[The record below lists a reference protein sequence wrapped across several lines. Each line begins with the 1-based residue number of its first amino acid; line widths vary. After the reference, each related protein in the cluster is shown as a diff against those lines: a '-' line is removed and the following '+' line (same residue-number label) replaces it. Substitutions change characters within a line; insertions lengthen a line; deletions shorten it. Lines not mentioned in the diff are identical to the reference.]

1 MHYITTAVLTTELY
15 FAGDTVPHNSASMNG
30 SSSTI
35 DPPSTSLTRL
45 RANSELLKTPPKRK
59 TARKHTGRLFGTLA
73 GATCTSTSPQSKV
86 ASMKTSNS
94 DDVISPPAKKRR
106 TVRPTGSRQENSD
119 SHDTKC
125 VESETEKC
133 EEEGTEKTVG
143 SSETVEQDTELVTDK
158 LGGTGEKK
166 EAEGA
171 VTELS
176 TKPEE
181 TEAGEDMEVSEEEK
195 GQSVQEQVT
204 EKKSTPKRGSKAGG
218 TPGSG
223 KKSTPKRGSKA
234 GGTPGSGK
242 KSTPKRGSKAGGT
255 PGSGKKKA
263 THPFFSE

>member
-1 MHYITTAVLTTELY
+1 
-15 FAGDTVPHNSASMNG
+15 MNG

-59 TARKHTGRLFGTLA
+59 TARKHTGRLSRTSA
-73 GATCTSTSPQSKV
+73 GATCTSASPQSKL
-86 ASMKTSNS
+86 ASVKTSNS
-94 DDVISPPAKKRR
+94 DDVNNTSSPPAKKRR
-106 TVRPTGSRQENSD
+106 TVSPTGSRQENSD
-119 SHDTKC
+119 SRDTKC

-181 TEAGEDMEVSEEEK
+181 TGAGEDMEVSGEQK
-195 GQSVQEQVT
+195 GQSVLEQVT

-223 KKSTPKRGSKA
+223 KNSTPKRGSKA
-234 GGTPGSGK
+234 GGTPRSGK
-242 KSTPKRGSKAGGT
+242 NSTPKRGSKAGGT